1 MDSLL
6 NENDCEI
13 KNENKT
19 FENVNGRTHKSINQ
33 TINQSVIFDFLNL
46 YLLCGKG
53 LSRGIVVCPT
63 SLIRN
68 WEQEMKKLVFF
79 VTRKNCSC
87 SVQFEWHR
95 KKGFITSH
103 PAIDLQLERPALID
117 KV

>member
-1 MDSLL
+1 
-6 NENDCEI
+6 
-13 KNENKT
+13 
-19 FENVNGRTHKSINQ
+19 
-33 TINQSVIFDFLNL
+33 
-46 YLLCGKG
+46 
-53 LSRGIVVCPT
+53 
-63 SLIRN
+63 
-68 WEQEMKKLVFF
+68 MKKLVFF